1 MDWAAKGEG
10 NRNPIVE
17 VNRSKGFEII
27 NIDAEA
33 GETIELDASASS
45 DPDSDALSFRWWMMP
60 ESGTFEGDVM
70 ILDHDMPNA
79 SVEIPSGASGNTI
92 HVICEVND
100 DGIPSLTSYRRV
112 VINVL

>member
-1 MDWAAKGEG
+1 
-10 NRNPIVE
+10 
-17 VNRSKGFEII
+17 
-27 NIDAEA
+27 
-33 GETIELDASASS
+33 
-45 DPDSDALSFRWWMMP
+45 
-60 ESGTFEGDVM
+60 VM
-70 ILDHDMPNA
+70 ILDHDTPTA